1 MHDEDMIQE
10 RQKEKAGV
18 VFIFLAT
25 LLVIMIAALRI
36 FYPDQYDIRDL
47 LGGISIAATYFMVMG
62 ITMIPNKT
70 KC

>member
-1 MHDEDMIQE
+1 MMHEDMIQE

-25 LLVIMIAALRI
+25 LLMIAVAALRI
-36 FYPDQYDIRDL
+36 FYPDQYDIKDL
-47 LGGISIAATYFMVMG
+47 LGGVSIAAAYFMIVG
-62 ITMIPNKT
+62 ITMIPNKK